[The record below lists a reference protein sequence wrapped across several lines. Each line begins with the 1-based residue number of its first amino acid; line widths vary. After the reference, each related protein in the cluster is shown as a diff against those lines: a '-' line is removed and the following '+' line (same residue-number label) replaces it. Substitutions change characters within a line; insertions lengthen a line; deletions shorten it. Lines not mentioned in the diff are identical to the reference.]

1 MNISRGL
8 SFIFMLSSLSL
19 AMIPVSSSA
28 EVFDPA
34 VEGLIRNE
42 QRQAELEKITQPQR
56 DVLFEQPK
64 KQAKLKLSDIEDQ
77 NCFAIQN
84 IVLEGDMNARFRPY
98 LVQALN
104 EFGFY
109 SGLCLGEARINAL
122 MSKTQNLIIDRG
134 YTTTRILAAPQN
146 LSSGTLVL
154 TVIPGLLGEIKLDL
168 SDEANTHA
176 GRIQYAK
183 NIFPLKT
190 GDVLNLR
197 ALEQGLENL
206 KRVPTVEA
214 DIEIVPASAPNQS
227 DVIVKW
233 KQRKIPIRVTLSA
246 DDAGSRQTG
255 KYQGNVTLSLDNP
268 LFRSDLFYI
277 TFGRDIAD
285 QQSITDQ
292 NGTTVDSGTNN
303 YAIHYSVPYKNWLV
317 SANINRYHYDQA
329 VAGENNVYNY
339 NGESHNQELVLTKL
353 LYRDAKRKTSMTV
366 KGWHRNSKSFID
378 DAELTIQ
385 RRDVGGWQ
393 FNVDHREYIQAA
405 VLDLSVGYKRGTG
418 AFGSLAAP
426 EEAFNEG
433 TSRMKIWMLDANL
446 QIPFKLGKEQFNYA
460 SAFHGQYNST
470 PLSVQDRI
478 SIGGRY
484 TVRGFDGDLTL
495 SADRGFYWRN
505 DLGFAFLPSHQFY
518 VALDA
523 GHVSGQSAQWLLG
536 KTLIGSAIGF
546 RGQFKLGGT
555 FYYDVFA
562 AKPLKKPENF
572 QNFDMNYGFSASY
585 SF

>member
-1 MNISRGL
+1 MDFLKKYKLSLILPSLGL
-8 SFIFMLSSLSL
+8 SLISNCLY
-19 AMIPVSSSA
+19 A
-28 EVFDPA
+28 EFFDPA
-34 VEGLIRNE
+34 VDGLIRNQ

-56 DVLFEQPK
+56 DVNLDENKIK
-64 KQAKLKLSDIEDQ
+64 KYINLQEVIDQ
-77 NCFAIQN
+77 NCFPIHQVGLN
-84 IVLEGDMNARFRPY
+84 GDMNSRFEKY
-98 LVQALN
+98 LKQALKEL
-104 EFGFY
+104 EFKN
-109 SGLCLGEARINAL
+109 GLCMGEQRINLL
-122 MSKTQNLIIDRG
+122 MSQTQNLIIGEG

-146 LSSGTLVL
+146 LSSGKLEL
-154 TVIPGLLGEIKLDL
+154 TVIPGLLGEIKIDL
-168 SDEANTHA
+168 SDDAHTHA

-183 NIFPLKT
+183 NIFPIKK

-214 DIEIVPASAPNQS
+214 DIQIVPAATPNQS

-233 KQRKIPIRVTLSA
+233 QQRTIPARVTLSV

-329 VAGENNVYNY
+329 VAGANNVYNY
-339 NGESHNQELVLTKL
+339 NGESHNQELALTKL
-353 LYRDAKRKTSMTV
+353 LYRDAKRKTSMTL
-366 KGWHRNSKSFID
+366 KGWHRTSKSYID

-393 FNVDHREYIQAA
+393 LDFNHREYIQSA
-405 VLDLSVGYKRGTG
+405 VLDLGVGYKRGTG

-433 TSRMKIWMLDANL
+433 TSRMKIWTLDANL

-523 GHVSGQSAQWLLG
+523 GHVAGQSAQWLLG

-546 RGQFKLGGT
+546 RGQVKLGGT
-555 FYYDVFA
+555 FYYDIFA
-562 AKPLKKPENF
+562 AKPLKKPEYF
-572 QNFDMNYGFSASY
+572 QNFDINYGFSTSY
-585 SF
+585 TF

>member
-1 MNISRGL
+1 MSIKLKLG
-8 SFIFMLSSLSL
+8 
-19 AMIPVSSSA
+19 AVVCSSA
-28 EVFDPA
+28 IFSPVFAQSFDPA
-34 VEGLIRNE
+34 VEGLFQNQ

-56 DVLFEQPK
+56 DVLLEQAQHK
-64 KQAKLKLSDIEDQ
+64 SQITFQDIQDQ
-77 NCFAIQN
+77 NCFPIHQV
-84 IVLEGDMNARFRPY
+84 VLNGDMSARFEKY
-98 LVQALN
+98 LMQALKEL
-104 EFGFY
+104 EFKD
-109 SGLCLGEARINAL
+109 GLCMGEQRINLL
-122 MSKTQNLIIDRG
+122 MSQTQNLIIGEG
-134 YTTTRILAAPQN
+134 YTTIRILAAPQN
-146 LSSGTLVL
+146 LSSGKLEL
-154 TVIPGLLGEIKLDL
+154 TVIPGLLGEIKIDL
-168 SDEANTHA
+168 SDAARTHA

-190 GDVLNLR
+190 GDIFNLR

-214 DIEIVPASAPNQS
+214 DIQIVPAAAPNQS

-233 KQRKIPIRVTLSA
+233 QQRTIPARVTLSI
-246 DDAGSRQTG
+246 DDAGSQQTG

-339 NGESHNQELVLTKL
+339 NGESHNQELALTKL

-393 FNVDHREYIQAA
+393 LDFNYREYIQSA
-405 VLDLSVGYKRGTG
+405 VLDLGIGYKRGTG

-536 KTLIGSAIGF
+536 QTLIGSAIGF